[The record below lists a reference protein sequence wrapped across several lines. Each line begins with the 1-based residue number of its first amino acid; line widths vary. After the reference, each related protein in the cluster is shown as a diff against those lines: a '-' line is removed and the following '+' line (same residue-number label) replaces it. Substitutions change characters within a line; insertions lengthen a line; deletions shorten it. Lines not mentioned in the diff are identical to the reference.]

1 MLAALP
7 LTILFYFVLYLTLKL
22 IQLLMAILLLL
33 LDTRIIYGYTFN
45 QNTSSI
51 IYSFHY
57 Y

>member
-1 MLAALP
+1 MLVALP

-45 QNTSSI
+45 QNTPSI